1 MIDFE
6 DLQRLINQKKS
17 FRIGT
22 RGICCDFRYIFRG
35 WRISVP
41 RAFIEIDCDE
51 LDILDDEDFYVLG
64 FSTDKGRSFV
74 DFLNLMEYDKL
85 TVIM

>member
-1 MIDFE
+1 MIDKYE
-6 DLQRLINQKKS
+6 LANLIMKRKD

-22 RGICCDFRYIFRG
+22 RGICCDCRYIFRG
-35 WRISVP
+35 WKIQIP

-51 LDILDDEDFYVLG
+51 IDILDDEDFYCLG
-64 FSTDKGRSFV
+64 FSTDKGRSFI